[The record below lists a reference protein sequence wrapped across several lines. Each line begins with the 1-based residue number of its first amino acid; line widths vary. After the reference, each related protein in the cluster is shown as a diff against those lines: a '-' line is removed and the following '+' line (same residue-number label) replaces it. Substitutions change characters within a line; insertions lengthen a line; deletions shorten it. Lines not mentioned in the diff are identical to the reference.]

1 MTKRKTLEKKK
12 KSKVADAGYRVLES
26 LSELVKRPVSTQEIL
41 LLLEEKTDKV
51 YRKEVINKYLNTLK
65 LLNIELV
72 KVKEQYYLEHG
83 LERIEYNEKDLSLLE
98 FIKKYVTS
106 LNTET
111 FKDTILE
118 SLQIIEKS
126 FSINTCEIIK
136 NTDIKPYKPVK
147 QVKIKDVNVKKFEK
161 YCLDHQKAELVY
173 KESSD
178 GRLVSYRIL
187 PLNVVYKK
195 GRAFLVGYCYSSNSY
210 KEFVIENIIESKQE
224 PQKSYA
230 NSPSA
235 VTFKLT
241 GRLAK
246 SYVHKKGDV
255 TIEQDLENH
264 EYIIISNKIE
274 DKDLLLRRLIRY
286 VDSCEILYPKVMREK
301 MLLLVK
307 EMEEIYAG

>member
-1 MTKRKTLEKKK
+1 MTKRKTPEKKK

-210 KEFVIENIIESKQE
+210 KEFIIENIIESKQE